1 MGAAITTAAMTR
13 AAVLAALGEKAQR
26 LEIARGE
33 VTLTLAAADY
43 HDAMQVLHKAS
54 GCQFEQLV
62 DLCGVDYS
70 AYGNQPWE
78 GRRFAVVA
86 HLLSLECNQRLR
98 VRAVCEDDN
107 FPRMDSVTDIWSG
120 ADWFE
125 REAFDLF
132 GIVFDG
138 HEDMRRI
145 LTDDGFVGHPL
156 RKDFPLNGRM
166 EVRYDPE
173 RQRVVCEP
181 VPIEPCETTPH
192 TSRESRDA
200 AGEIHE

>member
-1 MGAAITTAAMTR
+1 MGEAATTAVMTHS
-13 AAVLAALGEKAQR
+13 AVLMALGEKAQH

-33 VTLTLAAADY
+33 VTVTLTAGDY
-43 HDAMQVLHKAS
+43 HDAMQKLHTVP

-70 AYGNQPWE
+70 GYGSQAWQGP
-78 GRRFAVVA
+78 RFAVVA
-86 HLLSLECNQRLR
+86 HLLSLTCNQRLR
-98 VRAVCEDDN
+98 VRAFCDDDN
-107 FPRMDSVTDIWSG
+107 FPRMDSVTDIWSS

-138 HEDMRRI
+138 HEDLRRI

-156 RKDFPLNGRM
+156 RKDFPLTGRV
-166 EVRYDPE
+166 EVRYDAE
-173 RQRVVCEP
+173 HQRVVHEQ
-181 VPIEPCETTPH
+181 VSIGAREITPRIFH
-192 TSRESRDA
+192 ERQHA
-200 AGEIHE
+200 AGEDS